1 MQTISVK
8 IDEDVY
14 QELEKHRGNEIKSVY
29 YRKLIDAY
37 LKLCVYQDLQQV
49 YNELKTAYDK
59 LLAVQEVQKEDIE
72 KYQQQ
77 QQVYAE
83 LKEKYDKLSTEYIQL
98 SAAQEVQKE
107 RIEDLQKANGFYIQE
122 IEAWKRQAE
131 KVLYPSQ
138 EEQKKNPWWKFW

>member
-29 YRKLIDAY
+29 YRRLIDTY
-37 LKLCVYQDLQQV
+37 LKLCVYQNLQLV
-49 YNELKTAYDK
+49 YAELKMAYDK
-59 LLAVQEVQKEDIE
+59 LLAVQEAQKAEIE
-72 KYQQQ
+72 KYQEQQ
-77 QQVYAE
+77 RVYAE
-83 LKEKYDKLSTEYIQL
+83 LKEKYDKLYTEHSRL

-122 IEAWKRQAE
+122 IESWKRQAE
-131 KVLYPSQ
+131 KALYPSQ
-138 EEQKKNPWWKFW
+138 EEQKKHPWWKFW